1 MLKLLFDGT
10 PVLKEK
16 GQVGSSDGLNAS
28 IPVPLAALETPVH
41 EEQLYAQPLLKQGL
55 EIPCLVFP
63 EWYTLPERPFL
74 AFSLLH
80 LCDRLGQCC

>member
-41 EEQLYAQPLLKQGL
+41 EEQLYAQPLL
-55 EIPCLVFP
+55 
-63 EWYTLPERPFL
+63 R
-74 AFSLLH
+74 
-80 LCDRLGQCC
+80 

>member
-1 MLKLLFDGT
+1 LLKLLFDGT

-41 EEQLYAQPLLKQGL
+41 EEQLYAQPLL
-55 EIPCLVFP
+55 
-63 EWYTLPERPFL
+63 R
-74 AFSLLH
+74 
-80 LCDRLGQCC
+80 